1 MPDLLL
7 WNMYLPSCVTSS
19 REMDWVKAVYWL
31 EKVVNTNSEDE
42 EGDFNS
48 TLDDPSY
55 QLVAREATM
64 YWSGGHGL
72 AKDPNKA
79 GKFCSVDLPR

>member
-1 MPDLLL
+1 
-7 WNMYLPSCVTSS
+7 
-19 REMDWVKAVYWL
+19 MDWVKAVYWL

-72 AKDPNKA
+72 GKDPNKA